1 MQLSPLRLPVWENDG
16 RKKKFRKHY
25 MNMFV
30 RETFFLYKE
39 KYENTEFDVSRST
52 SLSLRPKNVLRLKDF
67 STDQWK
73 CNTYENLILT
83 MGVNYD

>member
-1 MQLSPLRLPVWENDG
+1 MEDTKTVWENDG
-16 RKKKFRKHY
+16 TKKKFRKHY

-30 RETFFLYKE
+30 RKTFSFYKE
-39 KYENTEFDVSRST
+39 KYENTEFDVRRST
-52 SLSLRPKNVLRLKDF
+52 SLSLRPKNVLQLKDF

-73 CNTYENLILT
+73 CNTHGNLILT